1 MKKWNKQWA
10 IRLGAVSL
18 AVVCLGAGAAL
29 AASGDQNDPLVTL
42 SYLNQTA
49 IPQVVK
55 QVEESAAI
63 RQKELEQSFA
73 GQIDQYKREAGQGGT
88 GSSEAASYTVIT
100 LNQGQVMT
108 LDIGCEVLLRV
119 GTATVKAADGGIAL
133 IDLSTGGTVNG
144 GTSLTKNHLYMAS
157 LTDRTVTATAGTVKL
172 LVRGG
177 YTLS

>member
-1 MKKWNKQWA
+1 MKERNKQWA
-10 IRLGAVSL
+10 IRVGAVSL
-18 AVVCLGAGAAL
+18 AVACLGAGAAM

-55 QVEESAAI
+55 QVEENTAAY
-63 RQKELEQSFA
+63 QKELEKSFA
-73 GQIDQYKREAGQGGT
+73 SQIEQYKAGSTSGST
-88 GSSEAASYTVIT
+88 GAASYTVIT
-100 LNQGQVMT
+100 LTQGQVMT

-133 IDLSTGGTVNG
+133 IDLSAGGTVNG